1 MTDYAL
7 KETSG
12 SYNLYNN
19 SNYMSLINRQW
30 KRWGITYM
38 LMLAGTTASAAAFE
52 FNGGAVEGC
61 TLTALTYNCAS
72 SPSTSADTIKINRK
86 YSIIG
91 NLSGASAVLSN
102 DVILTGSL
110 NVVGAVTLGVG
121 AKVSG
126 NLTSTSGTVT
136 MAERAS
142 VDGNLY
148 AGETVTMA
156 ANASVVGNLTALT
169 TVTMA
174 ANASVGGNVTAGET
188 VTMAA
193 GVHVDGNVKGTT
205 VSLAAKGVVKGSV
218 SGTTV
223 SLAEGASIGGSV
235 LEATTVSLAANATV
249 FGDVNATGTVSLA
262 ERGCVRGNVWAAT
275 TVSLAANATIAGSVV
290 AGTTF
295 SLAHNASVGGSVTV
309 TGALLPPGI
318 DTNGLGGSANC
329 PANSEPGAPIT
340 TITTTTTTT
349 PTTPGGGT
357 PTTTTPTI
365 ELCIA
370 GINCGCI
377 EVPGASCKPCVVG
390 TGDPHCT
397 LIITSRRT
405 SWRQLK

>member
-7 KETSG
+7 KNTS
-12 SYNLYNN
+12 SSNN
-19 SNYMSLINRQW
+19 RRKTPRDMSLIKDQW
-30 KRWGITYM
+30 KRWTMGGI
-38 LMLAGTTASAAAFE
+38 LMLAGATANAATFN

-61 TLTALTYNCAS
+61 TLTALTYTCAS
-72 SPSTSADTIKINRK
+72 SPSTSADTIKINSN
-86 YSIIG
+86 YLVIG
-91 NLSGASAVLSN
+91 NLVGASAVLSN
-102 DVILTGSL
+102 DVILRGSL
-110 NVVGAVTLGVG
+110 KVVGAVTMGVG
-121 AKVSG
+121 ARVSG

-136 MAERAS
+136 LAESAS
-142 VDGNLY
+142 VGGDLY

-156 ANASVVGNLTALT
+156 ASVSVVGNVTALT

-205 VSLAAKGVVKGSV
+205 VSLAAKGEVKGSV

-275 TVSLAANATIAGSVV
+275 TVSLAASATIAGSVV

-295 SLAHNASVGGSVTV
+295 SLAHNASVGGTVTV
-309 TGALLPPGI
+309 TGKLLPPGI

-329 PANSEPGAPIT
+329 PANPSTGTPVT

-349 PTTPGGGT
+349 PPGGG
-357 PTTTTPTI
+357 PDTTTTTTKSCV
-365 ELCIA
+365 E
-370 GINCGCI
+370 GVDCGCI
-377 EVPGASCKPCVVG
+377 ETPSTPCIPCVVG
-390 TGDPHCT
+390 TDSLCT
-397 LIITSRRT
+397 VISTPPSP